1 MLIKRLD
8 RLATG
13 RHVIATLVGA
23 LALLLAANA
32 FSSYFYDLTGGHG
45 LLDLAGG
52 RNASTV
58 RTGYTPDDAYALLTR
73 WGRVGRHDQLLFTLT
88 IDVLVPPAT
97 WLLLML
103 ALLYV
108 TRPFAAARWQRLLAV
123 LLPTAY
129 LAFDY
134 GENVAILAVVS
145 AFPNRADGAAAVG
158 GAMWTGKTVT
168 SDLAV
173 CALLVGLIIRLAGLC
188 VERQRPRAFHQGIV
202 DDSAFHQSVRSW
214 LGHSFGGRRVTGWGT
229 ASSPGSCRTAARPRR
244 PGRT

>member
-13 RHVIATLVGA
+13 WRVIAALVGA

-32 FSSYFYDLTGGHG
+32 FSSYFYDLSGGHG

-52 RNASTV
+52 RNALTF
-58 RTGYTPDDAYALLTR
+58 RTGYTPDDAYALLTH
-73 WGRVGRHDQLLFTLT
+73 WGTVGRHDQLLFTLT
-88 IDVLVPPAT
+88 LDVLVPAAT
-97 WLLLML
+97 WLLLTL

-108 TRPFAAARWQRLLAV
+108 TRPFAAAHWQRLVAV

-145 AFPNRADGAAAVG
+145 AFPNRADGVAAVG
-158 GAMWTGKTVT
+158 GAMWTGK
-168 SDLAV
+168 
-173 CALLVGLIIRLAGLC
+173 
-188 VERQRPRAFHQGIV
+188 P
-202 DDSAFHQSVRSW
+202 
-214 LGHSFGGRRVTGWGT
+214 
-229 ASSPGSCRTAARPRR
+229 
-244 PGRT
+244 